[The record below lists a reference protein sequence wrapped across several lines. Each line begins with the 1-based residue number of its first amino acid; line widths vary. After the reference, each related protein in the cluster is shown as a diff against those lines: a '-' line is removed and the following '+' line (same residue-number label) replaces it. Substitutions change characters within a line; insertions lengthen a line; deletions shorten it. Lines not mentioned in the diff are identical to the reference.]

1 MKIKL
6 VKFIDGLDSTDFLTL
21 GNVYE
26 VVEKGSC
33 KGSLRI
39 LDDEQ
44 ETCEIFEE
52 EYEVVE

>member
-1 MKIKL
+1 MKVKL

-33 KGSLRI
+33 QGSLRI
-39 LDDEQ
+39 IDDEQ

-52 EYEVVE
+52 EYEVIE

>member
-1 MKIKL
+1 MKVKL

-21 GNVYE
+21 GSVYE

-39 LDDEQ
+39 IDDEQ